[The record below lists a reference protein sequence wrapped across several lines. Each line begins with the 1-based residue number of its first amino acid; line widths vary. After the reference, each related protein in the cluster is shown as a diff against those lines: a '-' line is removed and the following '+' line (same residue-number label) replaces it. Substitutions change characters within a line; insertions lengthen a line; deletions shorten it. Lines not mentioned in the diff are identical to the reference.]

1 MSSIQ
6 YLVKSFYLL
15 IKRISLPLSFQKNHA
30 IIAFLLTWTVACTS
44 SYEEINTNPNAPIE
58 VQPALLLRQVI
69 YNYGEEMSYEGFVA
83 GNLLSQHFTMVD
95 FNLFD
100 RHDLSSPQ
108 LGGNPWPVIY
118 GNLRDNELILEMAR
132 STPVNAVYEG
142 PALILKAFFAASL
155 TDIYGDVPYFEALKG
170 SDGNTTPIYDS
181 QESIYVNENGILDN
195 LNKGIEAISSYNGV
209 QFLEGDILFD
219 GNLRQWIR
227 FANSLKIKYWM
238 RISDKIN
245 VSHELQAIFQNQ
257 DYINSSDDNAVFDF
271 TDNPPN
277 SFRMSMLRSGDF
289 NLFVMSKT
297 MENILTQLN
306 DNRKTVLFR
315 PNEQGDYFGL
325 NNGPDAAN
333 TSISITDYSLTG
345 TVFRESTGLLD
356 ANFMTSWE
364 TIFLLAEAA
373 AKGLISADPK
383 ILYEKAVV
391 DAFEYWSA
399 DMFTDYLAIG
409 SASYNQEN
417 GIAQIITQ
425 KWIANS
431 INGYENW
438 IEYRRTGLPILN
450 QVESSL
456 NNGLIPVRMPYPP
469 EEAALNGVNYHL
481 ATVKNNNSINAKVW
495 WDVD

>member
-1 MSSIQ
+1 
-6 YLVKSFYLL
+6 
-15 IKRISLPLSFQKNHA
+15 
-30 IIAFLLTWTVACTS
+30 
-44 SYEEINTNPNAPIE
+44 
-58 VQPALLLRQVI
+58 
-69 YNYGEEMSYEGFVA
+69 
-83 GNLLSQHFTMVD
+83 
-95 FNLFD
+95 
-100 RHDLSSPQ
+100 
-108 LGGNPWPVIY
+108 
-118 GNLRDNELILEMAR
+118 
-132 STPVNAVYEG
+132 
-142 PALILKAFFAASL
+142 
-155 TDIYGDVPYFEALKG
+155 
-170 SDGNTTPIYDS
+170 
-181 QESIYVNENGILDN
+181 
-195 LNKGIEAISSYNGV
+195 
-209 QFLEGDILFD
+209 
-219 GNLRQWIR
+219 
-227 FANSLKIKYWM
+227 M

-277 SFRMSMLRSGDF
+277 SFRMSILRSGDF

-333 TSISITDYSLTG
+333 ISISVSDYSLTG
-345 TVFRESTGLLD
+345 TIFRESTGLLD

-364 TIFLLAEAA
+364 TNFLLAEAA

-383 ILYEKAVV
+383 ILYDKAVV

-399 DMFTDYLAIG
+399 DMLIDYLSIG
-409 SASYNQEN
+409 NASYNQEN
-417 GIAQIITQ
+417 SIAQIITQ

-481 ATVKNNNSINAKVW
+481 ATVINNNSINAKVW